1 MKPTNNRVYCIGC
14 KHTKMLFETQ
24 TKADNFIKFNRDAIA
39 SSSEKVPTRSYYC
52 SFCCGWHVTSVEDE
66 GKAEANDRRDENTW
80 HQIMSLRRK
89 KLPLTEEGQ
98 KLSEMLVSTQSL
110 IQKCQRQLLLT
121 NLGEALE
128 LMKDLVLEFSII
140 EDRARRQKI
149 DSARIDKQR
158 VKIKALQAVFD
169 IVDEYDIDSETRQD
183 YLGRDLESTNELAR
197 NYFQNKE
204 FVEDIK
210 HKISDLENGRTDI
223 SSEEYKQRFAVIASA
238 INSYKGKGLSAVK
251 QALQEKLNGLRCKI
265 PQETTTQKK
274 TSNHNATYVSII
286 ELLEQAYTAVRESDF
301 SRCEYLIKTAECLM
315 PDSSD
320 EISQILW
327 NQIHGLKDQLHS

>member
-14 KHTKMLFETQ
+14 KHPKMLFETQ
-24 TKADNFIKFNRDAIA
+24 TKADNFIKFNRDEIA

-66 GKAEANDRRDENTW
+66 GKAEANDKRDENTW

-98 KLSEMLVSTQSL
+98 KLSEMLVATQSL

-121 NLGEALE
+121 NLGQALE

-158 VKIKALQAVFD
+158 VKIKAFQTIFD
-169 IVDEYDIDSETRQD
+169 IVDEYDIDSETRQE
-183 YLGRDLESTNELAR
+183 YLGRDLESTNELVR

-210 HKISDLENGRTDI
+210 HKFSDLENGQTNI
-223 SSEEYKQRFAVIASA
+223 SLEEYNQRCGVIASA
-238 INSYKGKGLSAVK
+238 LNTYKGKGLSAVK
-251 QALQEKLNGLRCKI
+251 QMFQEKLNGLRGKN
-265 PQETTTQKK
+265 PQETTPQNK
-274 TSNHNATYVSII
+274 TPNHNTTYLSII
-286 ELLEQAYTAVRESDF
+286 DLLEQAYSAVNESDF
-301 SRCEYLIKTAECLM
+301 SRCENLIKTAECLM
-315 PDSSD
+315 PDTSD
-320 EISQILW
+320 EISQTLW
-327 NQIHGLKDQLHS
+327 SQIQGLKDQLTI

>member
-1 MKPTNNRVYCIGC
+1 MKPTNNRVYCLGC
-14 KHTKMLFETQ
+14 KHPKMLFETQ

-80 HQIMSLRRK
+80 HQILSLRRK

-98 KLSEMLVSTQSL
+98 KLSEMLVATQSL
-110 IQKCQRQLLLT
+110 MQKCQRQLLLT
-121 NLGEALE
+121 NLGQALE

-169 IVDEYDIDSETRQD
+169 IVDEYDIDSETRQK
-183 YLGRDLESTNELAR
+183 YLGGNLESTNELAR

-204 FVEDIK
+204 FIEDIK
-210 HKISDLENGRTDI
+210 QKISELDNSRATI
-223 SSEEYKQRFAVIASA
+223 SSEEYKQRCSIIASA

-251 QALQEKLNGLRCKI
+251 QTLQEKLNGLRCKI
-265 PQETTTQKK
+265 PQETTSQKE
-274 TSNHNATYVSII
+274 TTNPNTIYLSII

-301 SRCEYLIKTAECLM
+301 SRCDNLIKTAECLM

-320 EISQILW
+320 EISRILW
-327 NQIHGLKDQLHS
+327 NQIKGLKDSFTI

>member
-1 MKPTNNRVYCIGC
+1 MKPTNNRVYCLGC
-14 KHTKMLFETQ
+14 KHPKMLFETQ

-80 HQIMSLRRK
+80 HQILSLRRK

-98 KLSEMLVSTQSL
+98 KLSEMLVATQSL
-110 IQKCQRQLLLT
+110 MQKCQRQLLLT
-121 NLGEALE
+121 NLGQALE

-169 IVDEYDIDSETRQD
+169 IVDEYDIDSETRQK
-183 YLGRDLESTNELAR
+183 YLGGNLESTNELAR

-204 FVEDIK
+204 FIEDIK
-210 HKISDLENGRTDI
+210 QKISELDNSRATI
-223 SSEEYKQRFAVIASA
+223 SSEEYKQRCSIIASA

-251 QALQEKLNGLRCKI
+251 QTLQEKLNGLRCKI
-265 PQETTTQKK
+265 PQETTSQKE
-274 TSNHNATYVSII
+274 TTNPNTIYLSII

-301 SRCEYLIKTAECLM
+301 SRCDNLIKTAECLM
-315 PDSSD
+315 TDSSD
-320 EISQILW
+320 EISRILW
-327 NQIHGLKDQLHS
+327 NQIKGLKDSFTI

>member
-1 MKPTNNRVYCIGC
+1 
-14 KHTKMLFETQ
+14 MLFETQ
-24 TKADNFIKFNRDAIA
+24 TKADNFIKFNRDEIA

-66 GKAEANDRRDENTW
+66 GKAEANDKRDENTW

-98 KLSEMLVSTQSL
+98 KLSEMLVATQSL

-121 NLGEALE
+121 NLGQALE

-158 VKIKALQAVFD
+158 VKIKALQTIFD
-169 IVDEYDIDSETRQD
+169 IVDEYDIDSETRQE
-183 YLGRDLESTNELAR
+183 YLGRDLESTNELVR

-210 HKISDLENGRTDI
+210 HKFSDLENGQTNI
-223 SSEEYKQRFAVIASA
+223 SLEEYNQRCGVIASA
-238 INSYKGKGLSAVK
+238 LNTYKGKGLSAVK
-251 QALQEKLNGLRCKI
+251 QMFQEKLNGLRGKN
-265 PQETTTQKK
+265 PQETTPQNK
-274 TSNHNATYVSII
+274 TPNHNTTYLSII
-286 ELLEQAYTAVRESDF
+286 DLLEQAYSAVNESDF
-301 SRCEYLIKTAECLM
+301 SRCENLIKTAECLM
-315 PDSSD
+315 PDTSD
-320 EISQILW
+320 EISQTLW
-327 NQIHGLKDQLHS
+327 SQIQGLKDQLTI

>member
-14 KHTKMLFETQ
+14 KHPKMLFETQ
-24 TKADNFIKFNRDAIA
+24 TKADNFIKFNRDEIA
-39 SSSEKVPTRSYYC
+39 SSSDKVPARSYYC

-66 GKAEANDRRDENTW
+66 SKAEANEKRDEHTW
-80 HQIMSLRRK
+80 NQIMSLRRK

-98 KLSEMLVSTQSL
+98 KLSEMLVATQSL

-121 NLGEALE
+121 NLGQALE

-158 VKIKALQAVFD
+158 VKIKALQTIFD
-169 IVDEYDIDSETRQD
+169 IVDEYDIDSETRQE
-183 YLGRDLESTNELAR
+183 YLGRDLESTNELVR

-210 HKISDLENGRTDI
+210 HKFSDLENGQTNI
-223 SSEEYKQRFAVIASA
+223 SLEEYNQRCGVIASA
-238 INSYKGKGLSAVK
+238 LNTYKGKGLSAVK
-251 QALQEKLNGLRCKI
+251 QMFQEKLNGLRGKN
-265 PQETTTQKK
+265 PQETTPQNK
-274 TSNHNATYVSII
+274 TPNHNTTYLSII
-286 ELLEQAYTAVRESDF
+286 DLLEQAYSAVNESDF
-301 SRCEYLIKTAECLM
+301 SRCENLIKTAECLM
-315 PDSSD
+315 PDTSD
-320 EISQILW
+320 EISQTLW
-327 NQIHGLKDQLHS
+327 SQIQGLKDQLTI

>member
-14 KHTKMLFETQ
+14 KHPKMLFETQ
-24 TKADNFIKFNRDAIA
+24 TKADNFIKFNRDEIA

-66 GKAEANDRRDENTW
+66 GKAEANDKRDENTW

-98 KLSEMLVSTQSL
+98 KLSEMLVATQSL

-121 NLGEALE
+121 NLGQALE

-158 VKIKALQAVFD
+158 VKIKALQTIFD
-169 IVDEYDIDSETRQD
+169 IVDEYDIDSETRQE
-183 YLGRDLESTNELAR
+183 YLGRDLESTNELVR

-204 FVEDIK
+204 FVENIK
-210 HKISDLENGRTDI
+210 HKFSDLENGQTNI
-223 SSEEYKQRFAVIASA
+223 SLEEYNQRCGVIASA
-238 INSYKGKGLSAVK
+238 LNTYKGKGLSAVK
-251 QALQEKLNGLRCKI
+251 QMFQEKLNGLRGKN
-265 PQETTTQKK
+265 PQETTPQNK
-274 TSNHNATYVSII
+274 TPNHNTTYLSII
-286 ELLEQAYTAVRESDF
+286 DLLEQAYSAVNESDF
-301 SRCEYLIKTAECLM
+301 SRCENLIKTAECLM
-315 PDSSD
+315 PDTSD
-320 EISQILW
+320 EISQTLW
-327 NQIHGLKDQLHS
+327 SQIQGLKDQLTI

>member
-14 KHTKMLFETQ
+14 KHPKMLFETQ
-24 TKADNFIKFNRDAIA
+24 TKADNFIKFNRDEIA
-39 SSSEKVPTRSYYC
+39 SSSEKVPTRNYYC

-66 GKAEANDRRDENTW
+66 GKAEANDKRDENTW

-98 KLSEMLVSTQSL
+98 KLSEMLVVTQSL

-149 DSARIDKQR
+149 DSARIDRQR

-169 IVDEYDIDSETRQD
+169 IVDEYDIDSETRHE
-183 YLGRDLESTNELAR
+183 YLGRDLESTNEVVR

-204 FVEDIK
+204 FVEDIQ
-210 HKISDLENGRTDI
+210 HKISELENNKLYIKPEG
-223 SSEEYKQRFAVIASA
+223 YKQSCLVIASD
-238 INSYKGKGLSAVK
+238 INSYRGKGISSVK
-251 QALQEKLNGLRCKI
+251 NEFLAKLKELGDFKAKENI
-265 PQETTTQKK
+265 HQKK
-274 TSNHNATYVSII
+274 SINLNAVYLSII
-286 ELLEQAYTAVRESDF
+286 ELLEQAYAAIIESDF
-301 SRCEYLIKTAECLM
+301 SRCKSLIKTAECLM

-320 EISQILW
+320 EISQTLW
-327 NQIHGLKDQLHS
+327 NQIQGLKGQLIT

>member
-14 KHTKMLFETQ
+14 KHPKMLFETQ

-110 IQKCQRQLLLT
+110 IQKCQRQQ
-121 NLGEALE
+121 ALE
-128 LMKDLVLEFSII
+128 LMKDLVIEFSII

-149 DSARIDKQR
+149 NSARIDRQR
-158 VKIKALQAVFD
+158 VKIKALHTVFD
-169 IVDEYDIDSETRQD
+169 IVDEYDIDSETRQE
-183 YLGRDLESTNELAR
+183 YLGRNLESTNELAR

-210 HKISDLENGRTDI
+210 HKISELENSRTEI
-223 SSEEYKQRFAVIASA
+223 SSEEYKQRCAVIATI

-251 QALQEKLNGLRCKI
+251 QTLQEKLNGLSDRI
-265 PQETTTQKK
+265 SQENTPQKK
-274 TSNHNATYVSII
+274 TENHNTIYLSII
-286 ELLEQAYTAVRESDF
+286 ELLEQAYTAVKESDF
-301 SRCEYLIKTAECLM
+301 SRCENLIKTAECLM

-320 EISQILW
+320 EISQTLW
-327 NQIHGLKDQLHS
+327 SQIQGLKDQLTI

>member
-1 MKPTNNRVYCIGC
+1 MKPTNNQVYCIGC
-14 KHTKMLFETQ
+14 KHPKMLFETQ
-24 TKADNFIKFNRDAIA
+24 TKADNFIKFNRDEIA

-66 GKAEANDRRDENTW
+66 GKAEANDKRDENTW

-98 KLSEMLVSTQSL
+98 KLSEMLVATQSL

-121 NLGEALE
+121 NLGQALE

-158 VKIKALQAVFD
+158 VKIKALQTIFD
-169 IVDEYDIDSETRQD
+169 IVDEYDIDSETRQE
-183 YLGRDLESTNELAR
+183 YLGRDLESTNELVR

-210 HKISDLENGRTDI
+210 HKFSDLENGQTNI
-223 SSEEYKQRFAVIASA
+223 SLEEYNQRCGVIASA
-238 INSYKGKGLSAVK
+238 LNTYKGKGLSAVK
-251 QALQEKLNGLRCKI
+251 QMFQEKLNGLRGKN
-265 PQETTTQKK
+265 PQETTPQNK
-274 TSNHNATYVSII
+274 TPNHNTTYLSII
-286 ELLEQAYTAVRESDF
+286 DLLEQAYSAVNESDF
-301 SRCEYLIKTAECLM
+301 SRCENLIKTAECLM
-315 PDSSD
+315 PDTSD
-320 EISQILW
+320 EISQTLW
-327 NQIHGLKDQLHS
+327 SQIQGLKDQLTI

>member
-1 MKPTNNRVYCIGC
+1 MFFLLWLARYKC
-14 KHTKMLFETQ
+14 K
-24 TKADNFIKFNRDAIA
+24 
-39 SSSEKVPTRSYYC
+39 
-52 SFCCGWHVTSVEDE
+52 DE
-66 GKAEANDRRDENTW
+66 GKAEANDKRDENTW

-98 KLSEMLVSTQSL
+98 KLSEMLVATQSL

-149 DSARIDKQR
+149 DSARIDRQR
-158 VKIKALQAVFD
+158 VKIKALQTVFD
-169 IVDEYDIDSETRQD
+169 IVDEYDIDSETRQE
-183 YLGRDLESTNELAR
+183 YLSRDLESINELVR

-210 HKISDLENGRTDI
+210 HKISELENSQTNI
-223 SSEEYKQRFAVIASA
+223 SSEEYNQRCGVIASA
-238 INSYKGKGLSAVK
+238 LNTYKGKGLSAVK
-251 QALQEKLNGLRCKI
+251 QMLQEKLNGLRDKI
-265 PQETTTQKK
+265 SQENTPQKK
-274 TSNHNATYVSII
+274 TETHNTTYLSII
-286 ELLEQAYTAVRESDF
+286 ELLEQAYTAVKESDF
-301 SRCEYLIKTAECLM
+301 SRCENLIKTAECLM

-320 EISQILW
+320 EISQTLW
-327 NQIHGLKDQLHS
+327 SQIQGLKDQLTI